1 MMAGGGWLQIL
12 ALLAGLGIA
21 SAGYGDTKIW
31 DVWSTS
37 PDKYPQGS
45 QQQRYQLEGKLRFAA
60 RKGDIQGWLGVL
72 ARGRFM
78 VPPLDLNARDKDNRT
93 ALHFAAMSGWGG
105 DLEQVNSSRIRNPQY
120 ANASFPW
127 TENEYKW
134 TFIYMAY
141 KASLEYPDFK
151 PADAPEG
158 VPYQYDIPWCNI
170 EGNVCP
176 QPLDMD
182 VRDKVGASP
191 LHEAVIKDNILTLR
205 MMVDMHET
213 GIAPAGGLVPT
224 GAHPQDD
231 EFVRNIAMR
240 EEWQVR
246 LLDLQSFF
254 SFPRPT
260 LIPFCECLCPYP
272 SRSNSIRC
280 GRAAGDFRIKKSAYA
295 MPPKQALDPDH
306 PKPQTRLGGPCST
319 GSH

>member
-1 MMAGGGWLQIL
+1 MVAGGGWLRIL
-12 ALLAGLGIA
+12 SLLVSLGIA

-37 PDKYPQGS
+37 PDHYPQGS

-151 PADAPEG
+151 PADAPAG
-158 VPYQYDIPWCNI
+158 PYQYDIPWCNI

-246 LLDLQSFF
+246 CSPCRLPFLS
-254 SFPRPT
+254 PRPI
-260 LIPFCECLCPYP
+260 LIPFCQCLCVLL
-272 SRSNSIRC
+272 SFEIK
-280 GRAAGDFRIKKSAYA
+280 FRL
-295 MPPKQALDPDH
+295 QEV
-306 PKPQTRLGGPCST
+306 
-319 GSH
+319 